1 MGMTIHQALAAAN
14 KSLMRKIDNAMNNE
28 MFKAVQYE
36 EIAAIDEA
44 VYNVY
49 SPSIY
54 QRRYE
59 HGGMAD
65 PDNITIAGGTA
76 HGGVMAVVNVTEPNP
91 GGCANNDLVTTNK
104 NLPELITFG
113 HGYKG
118 DLYDFPD
125 WRRRYMY
132 PRPFTAK
139 TIAHLKSSKAH
150 ITALKAGLQ
159 RQGVKVK

>member
-1 MGMTIHQALAAAN
+1 MGMTIRQALAAAN
-14 KSLMRKIDNAMNNE
+14 KSLMRRVDNAMNNE
-28 MFKAVQYE
+28 MFKAVQDE

-44 VYNVY
+44 VYKVY
-49 SPSIY
+49 SPAIY

-59 HGGMAD
+59 YGGMAD

-91 GGCANNDLVTTNK
+91 GGCIDNWAVTTDK

-118 DLYDFPD
+118 YLYDFPS
-125 WRRRYMY
+125 RYRYMY

-150 ITALKAGLQ
+150 IAALKAGLQ
-159 RQGVKVK
+159 RQGIKVK